1 MPFNKSK
8 YNNDFSKQTYDRISV
23 LVPKGTRQRWNDH
36 ATDRKESLNA
46 FIRRAV
52 EQCIID
58 DDLGRNQ

>member
-1 MPFNKSK
+1 MFDENKYK
-8 YNNDFSKQTYDRISV
+8 RDFEKQNYDKFTMV
-23 LVPKGTRQRWNDH
+23 QPKGTKERWKTH